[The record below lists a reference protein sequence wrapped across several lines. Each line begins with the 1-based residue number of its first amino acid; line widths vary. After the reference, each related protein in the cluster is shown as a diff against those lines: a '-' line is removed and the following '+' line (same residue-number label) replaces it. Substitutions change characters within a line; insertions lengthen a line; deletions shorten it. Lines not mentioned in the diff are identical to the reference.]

1 MFCVNKNAYISE
13 LNVENMQLK
22 LIVCALLV
30 GSICLFAGCIDQK
43 SLKEFIIVNPT
54 ALTRVDEPVVLDRT
68 RLRPVNSNLCP
79 ITVTEEGNPLPCQLD
94 DLDGDGTWDEL
105 AFVCS
110 LAPNERRLIRINWV
124 APADYP
130 MFPRRTNIRYGK
142 MDEKGVVKELSN
154 DSHGRYH
161 LPRGAYGYPYQMDG
175 PAWENDKIG
184 FRLYFDGRNCYD
196 VFGKRTAEMV
206 LDTVGIHPD
215 GYPVNSYQTL
225 REWGG
230 DILSVANS
238 FGLGGLA
245 LQTPD
250 SLVRMGV
257 TFAQDTD
264 VVDSTFY
271 HLVTEGP
278 VRSIFRMHYKGWQ
291 VGEAS
296 INVDEEICIWAG
308 KQGYGKRIKTSLL
321 PASTS
326 LVTGIVSNLN
336 TQPFVEREYEKRLLG
351 LMTHDRQTV
360 NCNAS
365 LGMGIIVP
373 CDNVVA
379 VFHAPED
386 GMADIRKTWCVS
398 MKPDADGGYSYY
410 VYAACELGD
419 KRFRDRQEFLSM
431 MDREA
436 ERLNHPVVVEE

>member
-1 MFCVNKNAYISE
+1 
-13 LNVENMQLK
+13 MQYK
-22 LIVCALLV
+22 LIVSILLGGCLYLFV
-30 GSICLFAGCIDQK
+30 GCVNWK
-43 SLKEFIIVNPT
+43 SLKEITIVNPI
-54 ALTRVDEPVVLDRT
+54 AIARDDEPVVLTRK
-68 RLRPVNSNLCP
+68 RLRAVDYNLYPVV
-79 ITVTEEGNPLPCQLD
+79 VTEEGKHLPCQLD
-94 DLDGDGTWDEL
+94 DLDGDGMWDEL
-105 AFVCS
+105 AFLCS
-110 LAPNERRLIRINWV
+110 FAPNERRKLRIDWV
-124 APADYP
+124 ASTDYP
-130 MFPRRTNIRYGK
+130 IFPSRTNIRYGK
-142 MDEKGVVKELSN
+142 LNEVGIVEELRD

-161 LPRGAYGYPYQMDG
+161 LPRGANGYPYQMDG

-196 VFGKRTAEMV
+196 VFGKRTTEMV
-206 LDTVGIHPD
+206 LDTVGIHSD

-257 TFAQDTD
+257 TFAQNTD
-264 VVDSTFY
+264 VIDSTFY

-278 VRSIFRMHYKGWQ
+278 VRSVFRMRYKGWQ
-291 VGEAS
+291 VGEAK
-296 INVDEEICIWAG
+296 IDVDEEICIWAG
-308 KQGYGKRIKTSLL
+308 RQGYSKRVKTSLL
-321 PASTS
+321 PTNTS

-336 TQPFVEREYEKRLLG
+336 TQPFVERKYEKRLLG
-351 LMTHDRQTV
+351 LMTHDLQTV
-360 NCNAS
+360 NCNAY

-373 CDNVVA
+373 CGNVLA

-386 GMADIRKTWCVS
+386 GTDDIRKTWCVS

-410 VYAACELGD
+410 VYAACELGE
-419 KRFRDRQEFLSM
+419 KRFRDRQEFLNL
-431 MDREA
+431 MDGEA